1 MATTNKNQEEQI
13 FIGNDDMVV
22 ELTGKA
28 KAEFIADR
36 DARAQEA
43 LLLEAEYEAKKQLRI
58 DAITKLGAASGLSEA
73 EINSILNI

>member
-1 MATTNKNQEEQI
+1 MATTNKI
-13 FIGNDDMVV
+13 MVGIDDQVI
-22 ELTGKA
+22 ELTGADKEA
-28 KAEFIADR
+28 FIAQREADEQ
-36 DARAQEA
+36 AR

>member
-1 MATTNKNQEEQI
+1 MATTNKI
-13 FIGNDDMVV
+13 MVGIDDQVI
-22 ELTGKA
+22 ELKGADK
-28 KAEFIADR
+28 ESFIADQE
-36 DARAQEA
+36 ARAQEA